1 MKKAAVP
8 LALMFVAFAVCICA
22 FLLPKSDAYN
32 DNKKYRQTFGVIAY
46 ETLNSE
52 INDKKIKKI
61 EPIFNEVKA
70 AISYSGS
77 KEDCNISQPLNKLCQ
92 FTDEDHYKINKS
104 NVEIVTYK
112 KLFCTGYL
120 WIEYSRELLDENGN
134 VASAGCDILCLI
146 KIKYSNGKNEVTRV
160 IEAP

>member
-8 LALMFVAFAVCICA
+8 LALIFVAFAVCICA

-52 INDKKIKKI
+52 LNDKKIKQI

-77 KEDCNISQPLNKLCQ
+77 KEDCNI
-92 FTDEDHYKINKS
+92 
-104 NVEIVTYK
+104 
-112 KLFCTGYL
+112 
-120 WIEYSRELLDENGN
+120 
-134 VASAGCDILCLI
+134 
-146 KIKYSNGKNEVTRV
+146 TRV